1 MTDQHPLTDRICF
14 NILSNK
20 YDVSGSDWHKYQNT
34 VDLMRAAADWQLE
47 KIMAWGYKHLY
58 PDQILA
64 LADEMRPTADNA
76 PWLDTTYDGFKH
88 SIRHSET
95 ANE

>member
-34 VDLMRAAADWQLE
+34 VDLMRAAADWQLAE
-47 KIMAWGYKHLY
+47 VIKWLRGHLQDHEY
-58 PDQILA
+58 LQIYLIESLA
-64 LADEMRPTADNA
+64 QAMRPN
-76 PWLDTTYDGFKH
+76 TTHRGQQ
-88 SIRHSET
+88 
-95 ANE
+95 